1 MDLKT
6 LDKAVADVAAL
17 TVSQL
22 VELETALASADAEL
36 KRRKETFHATLMRR
50 FEEMAKR
57 RLVAEGKDTGTINIM
72 ASNSTELK
80 VNFPKKVEWDQKLL
94 GAALNAMKP
103 DDARHYG
110 KVKLEVEERK
120 FGAAPPA
127 VQKALLAARTVK
139 VGKPTFSFKADDAEA
154 A

>member
-22 VELETALASADAEL
+22 VELDALLDAETAAL
-36 KRRKETFHATLMRR
+36 KRRKDTFHAVMVRLFDER
-50 FEEMAKR
+50 AKR
-57 RLVAEGKDTGTINIM
+57 ELTAAGKDTGTVNVM
-72 ASNSTELK
+72 ASNSTALK

-103 DDARHYG
+103 EEARHYG
-110 KVKLEVEERK
+110 KVELSVEERK

-127 VQKALLAARTVK
+127 VQAALRSARTVK
-139 VGKPTFSFKADDAEA
+139 VGKPTFSFAADDAEA